1 MGSLH
6 ARPHYIVPPNGVARI
21 VRLTACGC
29 EDDHTF
35 LRRTRVPWGRIFMR
49 RRLAWVP
56 LTIFSL
62 PSPTKIGL
70 WLLQTDPRATAS
82 FPYTDSVWLDTAA
95 PAVWGGV
102 AGPLCDACLVRTR
115 PLPASTA
122 RHAISPV
129 SPHVDQPRRRLRPGR
144 REHLRSERIPRRGP
158 RRGVDPAGSDRV
170 FGKQRRCPGPIV

>member
-95 PAVWGGV
+95 PAVWWGV

-122 RHAISPV
+122 RHAISPA
-129 SPHVDQPRRRLRPGR
+129 SRTH
-144 REHLRSERIPRRGP
+144 RSMIPPSLTRSSAI
-158 RRGVDPAGSDRV
+158 DWM
-170 FGKQRRCPGPIV
+170 KQACGCG